1 MSEQLT
7 KVRHDFIRYANCW
20 EDADILL
27 DALKIESQ
35 DRVLSIGSAGDN
47 SFSMLAQDADLVVAV
62 DINPVQLNLIELKKA
77 AIATLEY
84 NEFLQFLGFEECTR
98 RWELFQT
105 VKTALTQ
112 EIVQFWVGRRQEIE
126 DGVIYQGKFE
136 RYFKL
141 FHKRVLPLI
150 HTKKRIKQ
158 LFEPKSVE
166 EQTAFFDK
174 HWNNRRWRLL
184 FKVFF
189 SRFVMGRLGRDPEF
203 LKEVEVPVSTFIA
216 STANDHLSSVAC
228 QQNYFLQF
236 ILTGKFN
243 TALPHYARK
252 ENFDLI
258 KPRIE
263 RMTVYNGLA
272 EDAFKAFDGF
282 NKFNLSN
289 IFEYMNPELF
299 QSVSE
304 NLWQEALSGARYAY
318 WNLMVPRRMSKILS
332 GLWYDQDNA
341 QSLSRQDKG
350 FFYGNFI
357 IDVKS

>member
-1 MSEQLT
+1 MSEQLK
-7 KVRHDFIRYANCW
+7 KVRHDYIRYANCW

-27 DALKIESQ
+27 DALQ
-35 DRVLSIGSAGDN
+35 VGNDDRVLSIGSAGDN
-47 SFSMLAQDADLVVAV
+47 SFSMLAQDAELVVAV

-77 AIATLEY
+77 AIATL
-84 NEFLQFLGFEECTR
+84 NHQEFLQFLGFEECEQ

-105 VKTALTQ
+105 VKSELSS
-112 EIVQFWVGRRQEIE
+112 EIASFWSNRRQEIE
-126 DGVIYQGKFE
+126 EGIIYQGKFE
-136 RYFKL
+136 KYFKL
-141 FHKRVLPLI
+141 FHKKVLPLI
-150 HTKKRIKQ
+150 HTKKRIRR
-158 LFEPKSVE
+158 LFELKSAN
-166 EQTAFFDK
+166 EQAEYFNAS
-174 HWNNRRWRLL
+174 WNNRRWRLL
-184 FKVFF
+184 FKIFF
-189 SRFVMGRLGRDPEF
+189 SRFVMGRLGRDPQF

-252 ENFDLI
+252 ENFELI
-258 KPRIE
+258 KPRIH

-272 EDAFKAFDGF
+272 EDAFKAFEGF

-332 GLWYDQDNA
+332 GLFYDEANA
-341 QSLSRQDKG
+341 QHLSQQDKG
-350 FFYGNFI
+350 FFYGN
-357 IDVKS
+357 